1 MANTLVK
8 VFYNKLFVAGILA
21 AVAVPV
27 KSAPADS

>member
-8 VFYNKLFVAGILA
+8 VFYNKLILAGIPA
-21 AVAVPV
+21 AVAVPA